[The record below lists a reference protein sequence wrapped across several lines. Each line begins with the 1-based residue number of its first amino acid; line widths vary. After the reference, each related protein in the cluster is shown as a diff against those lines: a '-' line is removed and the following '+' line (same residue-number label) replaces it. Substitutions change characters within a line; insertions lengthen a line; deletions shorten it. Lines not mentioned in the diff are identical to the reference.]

1 MCESSAFILGKN
13 NELEKV
19 MENVVTVDP
28 YEGKVYLTDLLG
40 EQKIIDGFIKEI
52 RLMDHKII
60 LAENYNVIF
69 GILNM
74 IIAVIDGRGGG
85 IGAQV
90 VSALREELPT
100 YIEIYA
106 LGTNSIATSAMMKA
120 HANKGATGEN
130 AIIVSS
136 KKANI
141 IVAPI
146 SIVMPNSMMGE
157 VTTSISEAVC
167 DSEAYK
173 ILLPIMPENFQVVGI
188 EGKPLSLLIKDS
200 IKIIKKEFNIK

>member
-1 MCESSAFILGKN
+1 M
-13 NELEKV
+13 
-19 MENVVTVDP
+19 
-28 YEGKVYLTDLLG
+28 
-40 EQKIIDGFIKEI
+40 
-52 RLMDHKII
+52 
-60 LAENYNVIF
+60 
-69 GILNM
+69 
-74 IIAVIDGRGGG
+74 GGG
-85 IGAQV
+85 IGSQV
-90 VSALREELPT
+90 VGALREELPA

-120 HANKGATGEN
+120 HANKGATGDN

-146 SIVMPNSMMGE
+146 SVIMPNGMMGE
-157 VTTSISEAVC
+157 VTAAVSEAVC

-173 ILLPIMPENFQVVGI
+173 ILLPIMPENFGLVGI
-188 EGKPLSLLIKDS
+188 ESKPLSLLIKDT